1 MYSSYGKSTILQH
14 RRKSIDANI
23 FSYSYWQFSYND
35 IIIDE
40 FSMIPDIIPP
50 PSPSLKLSMFYSFAQ
65 FLWSAATIFA
75 RKWKNNATQ

>member
-50 PSPSLKLSMFYSFAQ
+50 PLPILKTFNVLLFRPVLMVSSNHFREKME
-65 FLWSAATIFA
+65 
-75 RKWKNNATQ
+75 K